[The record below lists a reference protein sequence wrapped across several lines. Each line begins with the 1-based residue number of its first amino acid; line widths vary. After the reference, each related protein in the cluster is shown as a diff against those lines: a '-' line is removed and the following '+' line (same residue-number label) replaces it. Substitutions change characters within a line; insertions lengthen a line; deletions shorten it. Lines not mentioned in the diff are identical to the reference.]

1 MGIFSRTRD
10 IFAAN
15 MTELLD
21 RSEDPA
27 KMIRMI
33 ILEMEETLVEVR
45 ASAARSIADGKE
57 MRRALKRLEELQYS
71 WTEKAELAL
80 SKDRE
85 DLAKAALIERQ
96 KAADMAGGLQE
107 EIDQI
112 EETLKSYE
120 ADIAKL
126 QGKLREARARQNAIA
141 TRLESAVSRAR
152 AREVLNGGRTEDAFS
167 KFEILER
174 RADFAEGRAEALG
187 MTGPKSL
194 EEEIAELRSSEKV
207 DAELEAM
214 KAALKRKGDY
224 GMEDVLLPLVICS
237 ILFIGL
243 PWLVFHYVTKWKQT
257 ATITGADEK
266 LLDELY
272 DLARRL
278 DDRLCSIERIMT
290 AENPNWRQQCLPD
303 ATARIEEELNEVRSR
318 GRTRSRVRTGE

>member
-27 KMIRMI
+27 RMIRMI

-57 MRRALKRLEELQYS
+57 MRRAWKRLDELQSS

-96 KAADMAGGLQE
+96 KAADMAEGLRG
-107 EIDQI
+107 EIAVIDD
-112 EETLKSYE
+112 TLKGYE

-126 QGKLREARARQNAIA
+126 QAKLREARARQNAIA
-141 TRLESAVSRAR
+141 ARFDSAVTRAK
-152 AREVLNGGRTEDAFS
+152 AREIMHGNRTEDAFS
-167 KFEILER
+167 RFEMLER
-174 RADFAEGRAEALG
+174 RADFAEGRADALG

-194 EEEIAELRSSEKV
+194 EEEIAELKAAEKV

-214 KAALKRKGDY
+214 KAARNAQAAAKG
-224 GMEDVLLPLVICS
+224 E
-237 ILFIGL
+237 
-243 PWLVFHYVTKWKQT
+243 
-257 ATITGADEK
+257 
-266 LLDELY
+266 
-272 DLARRL
+272 
-278 DDRLCSIERIMT
+278 
-290 AENPNWRQQCLPD
+290 
-303 ATARIEEELNEVRSR
+303 
-318 GRTRSRVRTGE
+318 